1 MNPVLCVFE
10 KFAYK
15 VGIFQKKLAGVVRF
29 MRAVLIEFS
38 LRHPGSLYEPSL
50 TEGQSSER
58 VTCIL

>member
-15 VGIFQKKLAGVVRF
+15 VGIFHKRLSEFIRF
-29 MRAVLIEFS
+29 VGAVLIKFS
-38 LRHPGSLYEPSL
+38 LRHSGSLHEPSL

-58 VTCIL
+58 VT

>member
-15 VGIFQKKLAGVVRF
+15 VGIFHKKLAAFFFF
-29 MRAVLIEFS
+29 MRAVLVEFS
-38 LRHPGSLYEPSL
+38 LRHPCSLHEPSL

-58 VTCIL
+58 VT